1 MRVIVLG
8 CGGSAGVPMIGGADG
23 RGDWGACDPDE
34 PRNRRSRS
42 SIVIEAIGGER
53 LLVDTGPDLR
63 DQLLARGVPMID
75 AILFTHAHA
84 DHVCGIDEVR
94 SLNRIADRPL
104 EAFAFPE
111 ILDELRER
119 FGFAFLPWSPP
130 GFYRPVLQS
139 SAIEPG
145 AVVHL
150 CGLELTIFE
159 QSHGRI
165 RTLGFRA
172 GDFAYSTDVSDLG
185 HEARAILAGVDTW
198 MVDAFQ
204 REPHSSHAHL
214 KLAVAWARELGVR
227 RTILTHMGTD
237 LDWAWLRDSLPDGVE
252 PAFDGMEFSFRN

>member
-23 RGDWGACDPDE
+23 RGDWGACDPAE
-34 PRNRRSRS
+34 PRNRRTRS
-42 SIVIEAIGGER
+42 SIVIEAEGGER

-63 DQLLARGVPMID
+63 DQLLTRGVPMID

-104 EAFAFPE
+104 DAFAFPE

-119 FGFAFLPWSPP
+119 FGFAFLPWAPP
-130 GFYRPVLQS
+130 GFYRPVLRS
-139 SAIEPG
+139 STVEPG
-145 AVVHL
+145 AVVSL
-150 CGLELTIFE
+150 CGLELKIFE

-172 GDFAYSTDVSDLG
+172 GDFAYSTDVSGLG
-185 HEARAILAGVDTW
+185 NAARAILTGADTW

-214 KLAVAWARELGVR
+214 ELALAWARELGVR

-237 LDWAWLRDSLPDGVE
+237 LDWAWLREWLPDGVE
-252 PAFDGMEFSFRN
+252 PAFDGMEFAFRD